1 MLFREFSFYHPFC
14 KDDIKNRQIKKQRR
28 FLSACAGLSPPSLS
42 VCASENAL
50 HDVRHAGAL
59 RERTLH
65 DVPDIFA
72 LSESRLHD
80 VLDTFALSES
90 RCMTCWILSHSP
102 KAVT

>member
-1 MLFREFSFYHPFC
+1 MVCYIE
-14 KDDIKNRQIKKQRR
+14 DDIKNRQIKKQRR

-80 VLDTFALSES
+80 VLHTFALSES
-90 RCMTCWILSHSP
+90 RYMTCCILSHFT
-102 KAVT
+102 KTVA